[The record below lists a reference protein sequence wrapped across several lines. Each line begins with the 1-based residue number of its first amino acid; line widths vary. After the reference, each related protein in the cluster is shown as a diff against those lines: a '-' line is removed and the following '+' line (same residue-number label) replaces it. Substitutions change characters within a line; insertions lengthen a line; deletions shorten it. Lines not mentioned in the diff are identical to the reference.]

1 MIMNNRADSIYQNI
15 TKKEIIKIFCVGS
28 LIGIIVFL
36 ACYGWKILDVTN
48 DSWLF
53 TGQDISQHYIGW
65 KFYRAS
71 AWHFPIGQIDGII
84 YTDTSCIV
92 FTDSIPLFAIFFKI
106 LSPIL
111 PETFQYFGIWGIV
124 TYLLVG
130 GISAVIVRKSTE
142 SCWLCWIGSGF
153 FCLSPYVFQRMYG
166 HTALAGHWIIL
177 LAIGIWI
184 YKPFFSTFRRKL
196 GAWTGLLIIGSL
208 VHIYFIPMIM
218 VFMFGFCL
226 QDLFENSGWKEDLVF
241 APMTVVADLIVLYA
255 VGAFSKSGDYNDS
268 GLGVYSANLNSL
280 FNPNNYARY
289 LKTLPIRPGQDEG
302 FGYLGLGILFLLGCA
317 LGIYIVY
324 KIRCRKGIEQNF
336 EKEIRRTQMAFGCSM
351 VVVLFIFLILA
362 WSPEIAFG
370 TKTIM
375 RIHYPEVILRI
386 LSTFRASGRF
396 IWCVGY
402 IIMLYCVM
410 TVCRYSMKKVAYVC
424 VAGALALQLADM
436 RWIIE
441 SKKVMLSTS
450 SQINSMM
457 SDQWEQLAEGK
468 EHLIILPYSTVQGER
483 GIEGSYEMGN
493 FAVDHGMT
501 INYFPVAR
509 LDFEKIALNDN
520 QYIEDLINGNDGE
533 KNMYILDTDNRAK
546 ELGLTLYI
554 VDGYRV
560 GILQ

>member
-1 MIMNNRADSIYQNI
+1 MMNNLEDGIYKSI
-15 TKKEIIKIFCVGS
+15 TKKELIKIFCVGS
-28 LIGIIVFL
+28 LIGAIVFL

-48 DSWLF
+48 DSWLL

-84 YTDTSCIV
+84 YPETSCII
-92 FTDSIPLFAIFFKI
+92 FSDSIPLFAIFFKI

-111 PETFQYFGIWGIV
+111 PETFQYFGIWGIAS
-124 TYLLVG
+124 YILIG
-130 GISAVIVRKSTE
+130 GISAVIVRKSTK
-142 SCWLCWIGSGF
+142 SCWLCWIGSGI

-196 GAWTGLLIIGSL
+196 GAWTGLLILGSL

-226 QDLFENSGWKEDLVF
+226 QDLFEKRGWKEDLVF
-241 APMTVVADLIVLYA
+241 APVTVAADLIVLYA
-255 VGAFSKSGDYNDS
+255 VGAFSKSGGYSDS

-302 FGYLGLGILFLLGCA
+302 FGYLGLGIILLLGCA

-324 KIRCRKGIEQNF
+324 KVRNRRDIKQYLA
-336 EKEIRRTQMAFGCSM
+336 KETKRMQIAFGCSM
-351 VVVLFIFLILA
+351 AVVLFVFFILA
-362 WSPEIAFG
+362 WSPEIVFG
-370 TKTIM
+370 TKTVM
-375 RIHYPEVILRI
+375 RIHYPEFILKI

-402 IIMLYCVM
+402 LIMTFCM
-410 TVCRYSMKKVAYVC
+410 MAVCYYGKRAVAMIC
-424 VAGALALQLADM
+424 MFGALLVQIADM
-436 RWIIE
+436 QNMILI
-441 SKKVMLSTS
+441 KKNNVCQEKSLQTIQSAE
-450 SQINSMM
+450 
-457 SDQWEQLAEGK
+457 WEKLAKGK
-468 EHLIILPYSTVQGER
+468 DHLVILPFSTVWQNQG
-483 GIEGSYEMGN
+483 ISAAYEMGN

-501 INYFPVAR
+501 INYFPLAR
-509 LDFEKIALNDN
+509 TDLEQIALNDAE
-520 QYIEDLINGNDGE
+520 YMAGAVDGVSRDE
-533 KNMYILDTDNRAK
+533 TMYILDTEEKGRN
-546 ELGLTLYI
+546 LGLDVYY
-554 VDGYRV
+554 VDGYYI
-560 GILQ
+560 GIAEN

>member
-1 MIMNNRADSIYQNI
+1 MMNNLEDSIYKSI
-15 TKKEIIKIFCVGS
+15 TKKELIKIFCVGS

-48 DSWLF
+48 DSWLL

-84 YTDTSCIV
+84 YPETSCII
-92 FTDSIPLFAIFFKI
+92 FSDSIPLFAIFFKI

-111 PETFQYFGIWGIV
+111 PETFQYFGIWGIA

-142 SCWLCWIGSGF
+142 SCWLCWIGSGL

-196 GAWTGLLIIGSL
+196 AAWTGLLIIGSL

-226 QDLFENSGWKEDLVF
+226 QDLFENRGWKEDLVF

-255 VGAFSKSGDYNDS
+255 VGAFSKSGDYSDG
-268 GLGVYSANLNSL
+268 GLGVYSANVNSL
-280 FNPNNYARY
+280 FNPNNYAKY

-302 FGYLGLGILFLLGCA
+302 FGYLGLGILLLLGCA

-324 KIRCRKGIEQNF
+324 KVWCKKDIKQNF
-336 EKEIRRTQMAFGCSM
+336 AKETKRMQIAFGCSM

-362 WSPEIAFG
+362 WSPEIVFG
-370 TKTIM
+370 TKTVM
-375 RIHYPEVILRI
+375 RIHYPEFILKI

-402 IIMLYCVM
+402 LIMTFCM
-410 TVCRYSMKKVAYVC
+410 MAVCYYGKRAVAMIC
-424 VAGALALQLADM
+424 MFGALLVQIADM
-436 RWIIE
+436 QNMILI
-441 SKKVMLSTS
+441 KKNNVCQEKSLQTIQSAE
-450 SQINSMM
+450 
-457 SDQWEQLAEGK
+457 WEKLAKGK
-468 EHLIILPYSTVQGER
+468 DHLVILPFSTVWQNQG
-483 GIEGSYEMGN
+483 ISAAYEMGD

-501 INYFPVAR
+501 INYFPLAR
-509 LDFEKIALNDN
+509 TDLEQIALNDAE
-520 QYIEDLINGNDGE
+520 YMAGAVDGVSRDE
-533 KNMYILDTDNRAK
+533 TMYILDTEEKGRN
-546 ELGLTLYI
+546 LGLDVYY
-554 VDGYRV
+554 VDGYYI
-560 GILQ
+560 GIAEN

>member
-1 MIMNNRADSIYQNI
+1 MMNNLEDSIYKNI
-15 TKKEIIKIFCVGS
+15 TKKDLIKIFCVGS
-28 LIGIIVFL
+28 LIGSIVFL
-36 ACYGWKILDVTN
+36 VCYGWKILDVTN
-48 DSWLF
+48 DSWLL

-84 YTDTSCIV
+84 YPETSCII
-92 FTDSIPLFAIFFKI
+92 FSDSIPLFAIFFKI

-124 TYLLVG
+124 TYLLIG

-142 SCWLCWIGSGF
+142 SCWLCWIGSGL

-196 GAWTGLLIIGSL
+196 AAWTGLLIIGSL

-226 QDLFENSGWKEDLVF
+226 QDLFENRGWKEDLVF

-255 VGAFSKSGDYNDS
+255 VGAFSKSGDYSDG
-268 GLGVYSANLNSL
+268 GLGVYSANVNSL
-280 FNPNNYARY
+280 FNPNNYAKY

-317 LGIYIVY
+317 LGIYIVHKVWKY
-324 KIRCRKGIEQNF
+324 LERETK
-336 EKEIRRTQMAFGCSM
+336 RTQIAFGCS
-351 VVVLFIFLILA
+351 VAVVLFIFLILA
-362 WSPEIAFG
+362 WSPEIVFG

-375 RIHYPEVILRI
+375 RIHYPEVILKI

-396 IWCVGY
+396 IWFVGY
-402 IIMLYCVM
+402 IIMIYCIM
-410 TVCRYSMKKVAYVC
+410 TVCRWPIKKVAYIC
-424 VAGALALQLADM
+424 VAGALVLQLADM
-436 RWIIE
+436 RRLIE
-441 SKKVMLSTS
+441 SKKALVSTAYE
-450 SQINSMM
+450 INSMT
-457 SDQWEQLAEGK
+457 SEQWEQLAEGK
-468 EHLIILPYSTVQGER
+468 EHLVILPYSTVQKEH

-501 INYFPVAR
+501 INYFPLAR
-509 LDFEKIALNDN
+509 TNLEQIALNDVE
-520 QYIEDLINGNDGE
+520 YMAGTVDGVSRDE
-533 KNMYILDTDNRAK
+533 TMYILDTEEKGRN
-546 ELGLTLYI
+546 LGLDVYY
-554 VDGYRV
+554 VDGYYM
-560 GILQ
+560 GIAEN